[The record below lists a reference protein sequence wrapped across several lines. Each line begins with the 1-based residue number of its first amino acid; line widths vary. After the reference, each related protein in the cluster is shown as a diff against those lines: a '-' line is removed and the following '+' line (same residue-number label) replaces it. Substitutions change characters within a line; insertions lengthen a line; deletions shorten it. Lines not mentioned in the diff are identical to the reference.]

1 MRLGTVGGLGMTLP
15 EILAAADTS
24 PQAIDATRH
33 SATAK
38 RSIYIFLC
46 GGPSQLDMWD
56 PKPDAPAK
64 IRGQFGDIATA
75 VPGTR
80 VGGSSSRCCSH

>member
-1 MRLGTVGGLGMTLP
+1 MLNLMPMHVPHRGGFSRRDALRLGTVGGLGMTLP
-15 EILAAADTS
+15 EILSAADTS
-24 PQAIDATRH
+24 SQAIEATRH

-56 PKPDAPAK
+56 P
-64 IRGQFGDIATA
+64 
-75 VPGTR
+75 
-80 VGGSSSRCCSH
+80 